1 MIQHD
6 YLVKVLGSEITLHKQ
21 VGNDKAVLAVVK
33 DGKGI
38 TVDLDRTAVLELIA
52 ELADLAKQF

>member
-1 MIQHD
+1 
-6 YLVKVLGSEITLHKQ
+6 LVKVLGSEITLHKQ